1 MQIDHTGNGRP
12 IRSPIRTKA
21 RPHAHNEVLRHPA
34 AFALRVLKAFRANQ
48 GYLLA
53 GAIGYNALLSIVPLL
68 ILILVLLTHFV
79 DQAELLA
86 TLGRYLDLVAPG
98 QSKVIVDGLAL
109 FLSHRDVIGWVLVVT
124 LIFFSS
130 LAFTV
135 LENAMSVIF
144 FHRVAIRRRRFL
156 VSALIPFCYI
166 LLLGIGLLIVTFVS
180 GELIAMGRESID
192 LFGHSRSLAGFSVFL
207 LYFIG
212 VAGEILILTSIYI
225 VMPVGRPS
233 WRHALIGGVTAG
245 VLWELTRHVL
255 VWYFSTLSQ
264 VNVVY
269 GSFAATIVV
278 LLSLEIAA
286 LVLLLGAQVIAEYER
301 TVHGLGGTAKPLKTD

>member
-1 MQIDHTGNGRP
+1 
-12 IRSPIRTKA
+12 
-21 RPHAHNEVLRHPA
+21 
-34 AFALRVLKAFRANQ
+34 
-48 GYLLA
+48 
-53 GAIGYNALLSIVPLL
+53 
-68 ILILVLLTHFV
+68 
-79 DQAELLA
+79 
-86 TLGRYLDLVAPG
+86 
-98 QSKVIVDGLAL
+98 
-109 FLSHRDVIGWVLVVT
+109 LVVT

-166 LLLGIGLLIVTFVS
+166 LLLGVGLLLVSFVS
-180 GELIAMGRESID
+180 GELVAMGRESVD
-192 LFGHSRSLAGFSVFL
+192 VFGRAHSLAGFSVFL
-207 LYFIG
+207 LYIIG

-225 VMPVGRPS
+225 VMPVGPPS

-245 VLWELTRHVL
+245 LLWELTRHVL

-286 LVLLLGAQVIAEYER
+286 LVLLIGAQVIAEYER
-301 TVHGLGGTAKPLKTD
+301 SVRGLGGAAKPLKTD

>member
-1 MQIDHTGNGRP
+1 
-12 IRSPIRTKA
+12 
-21 RPHAHNEVLRHPA
+21 
-34 AFALRVLKAFRANQ
+34 
-48 GYLLA
+48 
-53 GAIGYNALLSIVPLL
+53 
-68 ILILVLLTHFV
+68 
-79 DQAELLA
+79 
-86 TLGRYLDLVAPG
+86 
-98 QSKVIVDGLAL
+98 VDGLAL
-109 FLSHRDVIGWVLVVT
+109 FLSHRDVIGWLLVVT

-144 FHRVAIRRRRFL
+144 FHRVAIRRRRFF

-166 LLLGIGLLIVTFVS
+166 LLLGIGLLVVTFVS
-180 GELIAMGRESID
+180 GALEALGRESIEV
-192 LFGHSRSLAGFSVFL
+192 FGRAQSLAGFSVFL
-207 LYFIG
+207 LYLVG

-233 WRHALIGGVTAG
+233 WRDALVGGVTAG
-245 VLWELTRHVL
+245 LLWEITRHVL

-269 GSFAATIVV
+269 GSFATTIVV

-301 TVHGLGGTAKPLKTD
+301 TVRALGGGAAQALNTDNPRSSSLLPIQRRVHHDWREAVTKRRHHRR